1 MSKQNNSF
9 LNNNNLNM
17 IWELVYDDILKKEN
31 MSNESLDNLYRDFYN
46 SSHSYFN
53 NSPNKEIQLVEINK
67 NYILYF
73 LDKLYNKNSRQ
84 NQSKKIQHTDLE
96 PKTNSNYTNE
106 AISNQRLQIFEDELT
121 KKEDEFINL
130 FKKDLPSPPS
140 FKLEIDEPL
149 KDTENLLK
157 EMAKQRNY
165 DMEMFNKPIKEIPDK
180 EIPEKEIS
188 DKEIPDKEIP
198 DKEIPEKEIS
208 DKEIPE
214 KEISDKVSK
223 LDISNLS
230 MEISKREFI
239 DLNKKIKWQ
248 DQDENNK
255 SVMNK
260 INTIEET
267 LIRLEDKINKI
278 ILFIENKNE

>member
-84 NQSKKIQHTDLE
+84 NQSKKIQYTDLE

-165 DMEMFNKPIKEIPDK
+165 DMEMFNKPIKEIP
-180 EIPEKEIS
+180 
-188 DKEIPDKEIP
+188 
-198 DKEIPEKEIS
+198 EKEIS

-214 KEISDKVSK
+214 KEIPDKVSK